1 MSDKFAHCLR
11 PLFTE
16 NLVKNLQAG
25 ISLNL
30 VGDPGQGRWRLVE
43 DLQKCALENTLILA
57 VNMRS
62 YKQSYDGFVGAL
74 WQPLGETAGGGDLG
88 SLLTA
93 LENRQQQV
101 IFWLHD
107 FDALL
112 DNPDIDPRYNLQ
124 FTDSLNSIKNHQH
137 WSLVCV
143 TAQSYRRYIFV
154 IEGKPFVSPLDLTAK
169 SLPKLTFEE
178 IRKALKSWKLSL
190 NSEELAQVTM
200 AIHGHNRPYQWLL
213 AIVDNL
219 RNQIDVESSMPVRLE
234 KWQKEFRRLQPKV
247 SDGRGGYDLSR
258 KIRTWLIAIGIYP
271 LVETVIHLIFHPLI
285 VLFEKI
291 VEFFTEI
298 VKRRPK

>member
-1 MSDKFAHCLR
+1 MSEKFAHCLR

-16 NLVKNLQAG
+16 NLVKDLQAG

-30 VGDPGQGRWRLVE
+30 VGDPGQGRWRLLE

-88 SLLTA
+88 NLLTV
-93 LENRQQQV
+93 LEKHQQQV

-124 FTDSLNSIKNHQH
+124 FTDSLNSIKNHHH

-143 TAQSYRRYIFV
+143 TSKSYRKYVFV

-169 SLPKLTFEE
+169 ALPRLTFEE
-178 IRKALKSWKLSL
+178 IRYEVKSRNLPL
-190 NSEELAQVTM
+190 TSEELALVTK
-200 AIHGHNRPYQWLL
+200 AIHGQAMSYQWLS
-213 AIVDNL
+213 AIADNL
-219 RNQIDVESSMPVRLE
+219 RNQIEVELSLLVRLE
-234 KWQKEFRRLQPKV
+234 KWRKEFRQLQPKV
-247 SDGRGGYDLSR
+247 FDVRGGYDLSR
-258 KIRTWLIAIGIYP
+258 KIRTWLVAAKAHS
-271 LVETVIHLIFHPLI
+271 LVETVIHLVFHPLI

-291 VEFFTEI
+291 VEFFTEL